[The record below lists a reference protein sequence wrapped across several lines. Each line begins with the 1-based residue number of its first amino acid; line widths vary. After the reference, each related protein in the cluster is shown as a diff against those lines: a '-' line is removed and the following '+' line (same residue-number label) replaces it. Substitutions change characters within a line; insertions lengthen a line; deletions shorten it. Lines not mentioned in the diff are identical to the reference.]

1 MFCRKGRAQQRRGF
15 ARKERVPDG
24 MRALPY
30 TGLPG
35 AVSEAARKIK
45 LSKSNN
51 TVIKGVKGVKRLKDV
66 NWFVTQHDKRIPVK

>member
-1 MFCRKGRAQQRRGF
+1 MQEGACTAEERIC
-15 ARKERVPDG
+15 KEREG
-24 MRALPY
+24 TGWMRALPY

-66 NWFVTQHDKRIPVK
+66 N